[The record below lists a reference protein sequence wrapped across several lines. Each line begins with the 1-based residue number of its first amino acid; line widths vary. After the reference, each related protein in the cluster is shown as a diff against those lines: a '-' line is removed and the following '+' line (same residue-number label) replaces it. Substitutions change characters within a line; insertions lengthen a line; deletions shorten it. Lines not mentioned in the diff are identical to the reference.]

1 MPLSLSSLDAII
13 FDFDGVLTDDRV
25 YLDENGRE
33 SVCCSRR
40 DGLGFDILRRTG
52 LRLFI
57 LSTEKNPVVSRRG
70 EKLQVPVM
78 QGVADK
84 LAALKELGCD
94 LTRTLFVG
102 NDVNDLPAMR
112 ACGFSACPA
121 DAHPAVLAEA
131 TFVLATLGGMGVVRE
146 IVEGLLGIEP
156 ISGWHGSPPEAA
168 SHSTVPP
175 LSAFRDVPGA
185 GRKVK

>member
-1 MPLSLSSLDAII
+1 MPLSLTSLDAMV

-25 YLDENGRE
+25 YLDEEGRE
-33 SVCCSRR
+33 SVCCSRK

-52 LRLFI
+52 LKLFI

-70 EKLQVPVM
+70 EKLRVPVV
-78 QGVADK
+78 QGVTDK
-84 LAALKELGCD
+84 RAALTELGVTQGFD
-94 LTRTLFVG
+94 LTRTLFIG

-121 DAHPAVLAEA
+121 DAHPTVRAEA
-131 TFVLATLGGMGVVRE
+131 AFVLATLGGMGVARE

-156 ISGWHGSPPEAA
+156 LAAWHGAA
-168 SHSTVPP
+168 LPNQIQ
-175 LSAFRDVPGA
+175 
-185 GRKVK
+185 